1 MEPEIVA
8 LKNQEPQVVAEDKK
22 YIATISFTVDSKDKG
37 TICYIYK
44 GSKSLV
50 SQLATEQF
58 KKDFPIDGVG
68 ITVNVAEIKDENLQK
83 PTDKKKILKL
93 IERYLDYQDGRGDS
107 KKIKFNG
114 EFKSIN
120 EIKEFYGFNKKQK
133 ATVKKEVKPVVQ
145 EKVEQEIE
153 PKVVIPTVVP
163 QIPKKEKEIIPV
175 KSVTKV
181 WFCEYNIKIGTTRFR
196 KGTKIDNADNEID
209 ARKQLDVY
217 IKRTFSKIRSIT
229 KVSIKEWAGEEEFSE
244 EIVDKIA
251 PVKQIL
257 APKVKERT
265 LDDIIKQEFDE
276 EELNDRVIMVVVKH
290 GKIKPKDFENDFF
303 VKADEGQSDEELF
316 QEFKKDC
323 PALRKKHVATRRGT
337 FKQVLTTNRYKQLL
351 TSSAFK
357 ELLEEGKSGTE
368 ALEELLDRQIQKMKN
383 GIVSDK
389 LLDSLLDKLWTGLGA

>member
-1 MEPEIVA
+1 MA

-153 PKVVIPTVVP
+153 PKVVIPTAVP
-163 QIPKKEKEIIPV
+163 QIPKKEKEIVPV
-175 KSVTKV
+175 KSVTKI

-244 EIVDKIA
+244 EIVDKVA

-303 VKADEGQSDEELF
+303 VKADEGQTDEELF

-357 ELLEEGKSGTE
+357 ELLEEGKSGSE

>member
-1 MEPEIVA
+1 MAPRS
-8 LKNQEPQVVAEDKK
+8 QEPQVVAEDKK

-37 TICYIYK
+37 TICYVYK
-44 GSKSLV
+44 GSQSLV

-133 ATVKKEVKPVVQ
+133 ATIKKEVKPVVQ
-145 EKVEQEIE
+145 EKIEQEIE
-153 PKVVIPTVVP
+153 PKVVIPTAVP
-163 QIPKKEKEIIPV
+163 QIPKKEKETVPV
-175 KSVTKV
+175 KSVAKV

-196 KGTKIDNADNEID
+196 KGTKIDNANNEID

-244 EIVDKIA
+244 EIVDKVV

-303 VKADEGQSDEELF
+303 VKSDEGQTDEELF

-351 TSSAFK
+351 TSNAFK
-357 ELLEEGKSGTE
+357 ELLEEGKSGSE

-383 GIVSDK
+383 GMVSDK

>member
-1 MEPEIVA
+1 MAPRS
-8 LKNQEPQVVAEDKK
+8 QEPQVVAEDKK

-58 KKDFPIDGVG
+58 KKDFPIEGVG

-145 EKVEQEIE
+145 EKVKQEIE
-153 PKVVIPTVVP
+153 PKVVIPTAVP
-163 QIPKKEKEIIPV
+163 QIPKKEKETVPV
-175 KSVTKV
+175 KSVAKV

-244 EIVDKIA
+244 EIIDKVA

-303 VKADEGQSDEELF
+303 VKSDEGQTDEELF

-323 PALRKKHVATRRGT
+323 PALRKKHVAIRRGT

-351 TSSAFK
+351 TSNAFK
-357 ELLEEGKSGTE
+357 ELLEEGKSGSE

-383 GIVSDK
+383 GMVSDK

>member
-1 MEPEIVA
+1 MAPRS
-8 LKNQEPQVVAEDKK
+8 QEPQVIAEDKK

-37 TICYIYK
+37 TICYVYK
-44 GSKSLV
+44 GSRSLV

-133 ATVKKEVKPVVQ
+133 ATIKKEVKPVVQ
-145 EKVEQEIE
+145 EKIEQEIE
-153 PKVVIPTVVP
+153 PKVIIPTAVP
-163 QIPKKEKEIIPV
+163 QIPKKEKETVPV
-175 KSVTKV
+175 KSVAKV

-244 EIVDKIA
+244 EIVDKVA

-303 VKADEGQSDEELF
+303 VKSDEGQTDEELF

-323 PALRKKHVATRRGT
+323 PALRKKHVAIRRGT

-351 TSSAFK
+351 TSNAFK
-357 ELLEEGKSGTE
+357 ELLEEGKSGSE

-383 GIVSDK
+383 GMVSDK

>member
-1 MEPEIVA
+1 MA
-8 LKNQEPQVVAEDKK
+8 LKNQEPQIVAEDKK

-153 PKVVIPTVVP
+153 PKVVIPTAVP
-163 QIPKKEKEIIPV
+163 QIPKKEKEIVPV

-244 EIVDKIA
+244 EIVDKVA

-303 VKADEGQSDEELF
+303 VKADEGQTDEELF

-357 ELLEEGKSGTE
+357 ELLEEGKSGSE

>member
-1 MEPEIVA
+1 MAPRS
-8 LKNQEPQVVAEDKK
+8 QEPQVVAEDKK

-37 TICYIYK
+37 TICYVYK
-44 GSKSLV
+44 GSRSLV

-68 ITVNVAEIKDENLQK
+68 ITINVAEIKDENLQK

-145 EKVEQEIE
+145 EKIEQETE
-153 PKVVIPTVVP
+153 PKVIIPTAVP
-163 QIPKKEKEIIPV
+163 QIPKKEKEAVPV
-175 KSVTKV
+175 KSVAKV

-303 VKADEGQSDEELF
+303 VKADEGQTDEELF

-357 ELLEEGKSGTE
+357 ELLEEGKSGSE

-383 GIVSDK
+383 GMVSDK

>member
-1 MEPEIVA
+1 MAPRS
-8 LKNQEPQVVAEDKK
+8 QEPQVVAEDKK

-133 ATVKKEVKPVVQ
+133 ATIKKEVKPVVQ
-145 EKVEQEIE
+145 EKIEQEIE
-153 PKVVIPTVVP
+153 PKVVIPTAVP
-163 QIPKKEKEIIPV
+163 QIPKKEKETVPV
-175 KSVTKV
+175 KSVAKV

-303 VKADEGQSDEELF
+303 VKADEGQTDEELF

-357 ELLEEGKSGTE
+357 ELLEEGKSGSE